1 LSFPGRHVV
10 MRLLVFFLLAAPL
23 FAVAQTLQPWRE
35 GRLPPFELD
44 ALDGVRHR
52 LADYRGKVVL
62 VNFWASW
69 CAPCRAEM
77 PSLQALADSL
87 KREPFVVLAVNVGES
102 PEAMREFVKRM
113 PLRFTLLVD
122 PGATTARA
130 WGARA
135 LPTTFVLDPEGRPRY
150 RHVGDLD
157 WAQPAVRNRIRALM
171 TLRPLESAAAVH
183 GAARR
188 HQAATLARR

>member
-1 LSFPGRHVV
+1 
-10 MRLLVFFLLAAPL
+10 
-23 FAVAQTLQPWRE
+23 
-35 GRLPPFELD
+35 
-44 ALDGVRHR
+44 
-52 LADYRGKVVL
+52 VL
-62 VNFWASW
+62 VNFWATW

-87 KREPFVVLAVNVGES
+87 KQEPFVVLAVNVGES
-102 PEAMREFVKRM
+102 PEAMRAFINQV
-113 PLRFTLLVD
+113 PLRFPLLID

-135 LPTTFVLDPEGRPRY
+135 LPTTFILDPEGRPRY

-171 TLRPLESAAAVH
+171 TVRPLESAST
-183 GAARR
+183 AR
-188 HQAATLARR
+188 

>member
-1 LSFPGRHVV
+1 
-10 MRLLVFFLLAAPL
+10 MRLLLLMLLAAPFL
-23 FAVAQTLQPWRE
+23 AAAQPLQPWRGE
-35 GRLPPFELD
+35 RLPPFELD
-44 ALDGVRHR
+44 ALDGTRHR

-69 CAPCRAEM
+69 CGPCRAEM

-87 KREPFVVLAVNVGES
+87 EAEPFVVLAVNVGET
-102 PEAMREFVKRM
+102 PEAMRAFVHRM
-113 PLRFTLLVD
+113 PLRFALLVD

-135 LPTTFVLDPEGRPRY
+135 LPTTFILDPEGRPRY

-157 WAQPAVRNRIRALM
+157 WAQPAVRTRIRALM
-171 TLRPLESAAAVH
+171 TVRPLESAQWRPPSLAEAR
-183 GAARR
+183 AAR
-188 HQAATLARR
+188 